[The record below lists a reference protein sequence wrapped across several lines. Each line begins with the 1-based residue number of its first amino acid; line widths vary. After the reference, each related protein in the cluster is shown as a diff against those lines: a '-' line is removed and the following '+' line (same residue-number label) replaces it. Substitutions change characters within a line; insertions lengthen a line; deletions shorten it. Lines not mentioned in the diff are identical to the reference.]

1 MADITTA
8 DVADWLELGTLTG
21 SKLTLMQRVVDAV
34 VVHVRKHYVD
44 PVTLTPPES
53 DADWKLAQTMIAAR
67 YWKRKVSPEGVI
79 SFDELGPIRIGRVD
93 ADAAALL
100 DRKWGF
106 A

>member
-1 MADITTA
+1 MADITTT
-8 DVADWLELGTLTG
+8 DVTDWLKLSLSAAELAVL
-21 SKLTLMQRVVDAV
+21 QDVVDAV
-34 VVHVRKHYVD
+34 VVHVRKFYID
-44 PVTLTPPES
+44 PATLVPAES

-67 YWKRKVSPEGVI
+67 YWKRKASPEGVI

>member
-1 MADITTA
+1 MADITTT

-21 SKLTLMQRVVDAV
+21 QKLALMQRVVDAV
-34 VVHVRKHYVD
+34 VVYVRKHYVD
-44 PVTLTPPES
+44 PVTLTPPAS

-67 YWKRKVSPEGVI
+67 YWKRKASPEGVI

>member
-1 MADITTA
+1 MADITTT
-8 DVADWLELGTLTG
+8 DVTDWL
-21 SKLTLMQRVVDAV
+21 KLTLSAAELAVLQDVVDAV
-34 VVHVRKHYVD
+34 VVHVRKFYID
-44 PVTLTPPES
+44 PVTLVPAES

-67 YWKRKVSPEGVI
+67 YWKRKASPEGVL
-79 SFDELGPIRIGRVD
+79 SLDEFGPIRIGRVD

>member
-1 MADITTA
+1 MADITTT

-34 VVHVRKHYVD
+34 VVHVKKHYVD
-44 PVTLTPPES
+44 PTTLVPAES
-53 DADWKLAQTMIAAR
+53 DADWKLAQTMTAAR
-67 YWKRKVSPEGVI
+67 YWKRKQSPEGVI
-79 SFDELGPIRIGRVD
+79 GIDELGPIRITRLD
-93 ADAAALL
+93 ADVDKLL

>member
-1 MADITTA
+1 MADITTT

-21 SKLTLMQRVVDAV
+21 GKLALMQRVVDAV
-34 VVHVRKHYVD
+34 VVYVKKHYVD
-44 PVTLTPPES
+44 PTTLVPAQS

>member
-1 MADITTA
+1 MADITTT

-21 SKLTLMQRVVDAV
+21 PKLALMQRVVDAV

-44 PVTLTPPES
+44 PTSLTPPES
-53 DADWKLAQTMIAAR
+53 DADWKLAQTMTAAR
-67 YWKRKVSPEGVI
+67 YWKRKTSPEGVI
-79 SFDELGPIRIGRVD
+79 GFDDLGPIRITRLD
-93 ADAAALL
+93 ADVEKLL